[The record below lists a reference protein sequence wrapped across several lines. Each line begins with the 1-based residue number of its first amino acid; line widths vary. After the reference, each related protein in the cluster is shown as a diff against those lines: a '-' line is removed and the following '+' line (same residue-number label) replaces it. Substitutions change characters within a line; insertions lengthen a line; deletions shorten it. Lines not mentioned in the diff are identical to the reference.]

1 MPVLSPRERVLYAG
15 TCQGTPPLE
24 RFPAAKAAGF
34 STVTLFTSDLV
45 TAREAGLSNADL
57 RAAIAGAGLVLG
69 DIEIV
74 GKWLPG
80 QQPGTPLLP
89 PAMAEAMLLGTPEKV
104 CAHAVELGARGVTV
118 ADLFGLP
125 FEGAEVSRHF
135 ARVCDVAADH
145 GLSVTLEFVPTGCV
159 QTVAQA
165 REVLERAD
173 RANAGMLIDSYHFFR
188 AGSSLEDMARV
199 PPELIAAWQMNDA
212 SAAPA
217 TDDAFAD
224 MMIRAMPGEGEFDL
238 KGLMQ
243 AIAATRT
250 TAPGGIEVF
259 SAELA
264 RLPFPELARRSAAG
278 LDYCLGLAA

>member
-1 MPVLSPRERVLYAG
+1 MPALSPRERVLYAG

-34 STVTLFTSDLV
+34 TTVTLFTSDLV
-45 TAREAGLSNADL
+45 IAREAGLSNADL
-57 RAAIAGAGLVLG
+57 RAAIAEAGLVLG

-80 QQPGTPLLP
+80 QQPGTPTLP
-89 PAMAEAMLLGTPEKV
+89 PGMAEAMLLGTPEKV
-104 CAHAVELGARGVTV
+104 CAHAVDLGARGVTV

-125 FEGAEVSRHF
+125 FDGAEVSRHF

-188 AGSSLEDMARV
+188 AGSRLEDMARV
-199 PPELIAAWQMNDA
+199 PAELIAAWQMNDA
-212 SAAPA
+212 GAAPA
-217 TDDAFAD
+217 TDDQFAD
-224 MMIRAMPGEGEFDL
+224 MMIRSMPGDGEFDL
-238 KGLMQ
+238 AGLMQ
-243 AIAATRT
+243 AIAATGT

-259 SAELA
+259 SVELV
-264 RLPFPELARRSAAG
+264 RLPFAELARRSAQG
-278 LDYCLGLAA
+278 LDYCLELAR

>member
-1 MPVLSPRERVLYAG
+1 MPLNPRERVLYAG

-24 RFPAAKAAGF
+24 RFSAAKAAGF
-34 STVTLFTSDLV
+34 TTVTLFTSDLV
-45 TAREAGLSNADL
+45 VARGAGLSNADL
-57 RAAIAGAGLVLG
+57 KAAIAEAGLLLG

-89 PAMAEAMLLGTPEKV
+89 PAMAAAMMVGTPEKI
-104 CAHAVELGARGVTV
+104 CKAAVELGARAVTV

-125 FEGAEVSRHF
+125 FDGPEVARHF

-145 GLSVTLEFVPTGCV
+145 GLAVTLEFVPTGCV

-188 AGSSLEDMARV
+188 AGSRLEDMARV
-199 PPELIAAWQMNDA
+199 PAELIAAWQMNDA
-212 SAAPA
+212 GTTPA
-217 TDDAFAD
+217 TDDQFAD
-224 MMIRAMPGEGEFDL
+224 MMIRSMPGDGEFDL
-238 KGLMQ
+238 AGLMQ
-243 AIAATRT
+243 AIAATGT

-259 SAELA
+259 SVELV
-264 RLPFPELARRSAAG
+264 RLPFAELARRSAQG
-278 LDYCLGLAA
+278 LDYCLELAR

>member
-1 MPVLSPRERVLYAG
+1 MPALNPRERVLYAG

-24 RFPAAKAAGF
+24 RFTAAKAAGF
-34 STVTLFTSDLV
+34 TMVTLFTSDLV
-45 TAREAGLSNADL
+45 VAREAGLTNADIK
-57 RAAIAGAGLVLG
+57 AAIAGAGLVLG

-89 PAMAEAMLLGTPEKV
+89 PAMAEAMLLGTPEKI
-104 CAHAVELGARGVTV
+104 CAHAAELGARGVTV

-125 FEGAEVSRHF
+125 FDAPMVARHF
-135 ARVCDVAADH
+135 AQVCDVAADH
-145 GLSVTLEFVPTGCV
+145 GLAVTLEFVPTGCV
-159 QTVAQA
+159 RTVAQA
-165 REVLERAD
+165 SEVLERAD
-173 RANAGMLIDSYHFFR
+173 HINAGMLIDSYHFVR
-188 AGSSLEDMARV
+188 AGSNLEDLARM

-212 SAAPA
+212 AAEPA
-217 TDDAFAD
+217 TDDQFAD
-224 MMIRAMPGEGEFDL
+224 MMIRAMPGQGEFDL

-259 SAELA
+259 SVELA
-264 RLPFPELARRSAAG
+264 RLPFAELARRSAEG
-278 LDYCLGLAA
+278 LDYCLDLAS